1 MSSDRNHSFL
11 TVLNS
16 HKMREISLFTNEN
29 KTFVIIG
36 YYKIESLQIV
46 YLEEIS
52 ACLNVY
58 NIHAAMILLFINKSS
73 WITPRTLLSA
83 IVHDC
88 FFDRGVPG
96 SADMIP
102 SASEP
107 VFCIFIILNFRKK
120 STGNLYKK

>member
-1 MSSDRNHSFL
+1 
-11 TVLNS
+11 
-16 HKMREISLFTNEN
+16 MREISLFTNEN

-107 VFCIFIILNFRKK
+107 VLFVFLLYSILEKI
-120 STGNLYKK
+120 YW